1 VTSVPTPADTPTPL
15 VSVIT
20 VCLNAE
26 AHVRAAMESV
36 LGQSY
41 PAIEYLVVDGG
52 STDGTLDIV
61 REFEPRFDG
70 RLRWISEPDNGLY
83 DAMNKGLG
91 LATGELVGILN
102 ADDFYEF
109 DAVARA
115 VDVWRV
121 APDTGVLYG
130 DLRTIDA
137 EGTRTVLATPESVSA
152 EQMRSS
158 MTLHHPA
165 TFIATRVYAEQGTY
179 DTGYRIAADYDFLL
193 RCLDAGVR
201 FTHVDGVLTNFSLE
215 GVSNKAVRAADR
227 ESTHVRIAH
236 GVNPVLAWGR
246 FYKSALAHSV
256 YGAFAHNAGFRRA
269 YARYKGGA

>member
-1 VTSVPTPADTPTPL
+1 MPL

-26 AHVRAAMESV
+26 AHIRSAMESV

-41 PAIEYLVVDGG
+41 ASIEYLVVDGG
-52 STDGTLDIV
+52 STDGTLDVI
-61 REFEPRFDG
+61 REFEPRFAG
-70 RLRWISEPDNGLY
+70 RLRWTSEPDNGLY

-91 LATGELVGILN
+91 LANGELVGILN
-102 ADDFYEF
+102 ADDFYEL
-109 DAVARA
+109 DAIARA
-115 VDVWRV
+115 VDAWRV

-137 EGTRTVLATPESVSA
+137 DGTSTVLETPASVSA
-152 EQMRSS
+152 ERMRSS

-165 TFIATRVYAEQGTY
+165 TLISARVYAEQGTY
-179 DTGYRIAADYDFLL
+179 DTNYRIAADYDFLL
-193 RCLDAGVR
+193 RCMDADVR
-201 FTHVDGVLTNFSLE
+201 FTHVNGVLTNFSLE

-227 ESTHVRIAH
+227 EATRARIAH
-236 GVNPVLAWGR
+236 GVNPALAWSR
-246 FYKSALAHSV
+246 FYKSALAHRV
-256 YGAFAHNAGFRRA
+256 YSAFAHNAGFRRA

>member
-1 VTSVPTPADTPTPL
+1 VTSAPTPADAPTPL

-52 STDGTLDIV
+52 STDGTLEVI
-61 REFEPRFDG
+61 REFEPRFKG
-70 RLRWISEPDNGLY
+70 RLRWISEPDSGLY
-83 DAMNKGLG
+83 DAMNKGLA
-91 LATGELVGILN
+91 LATGGLVGILN

-109 DAVARA
+109 DAVERA
-115 VDVWRV
+115 VDAWLM
-121 APDTGVLYG
+121 APDAGVLYG

-137 EGTRTVLATPESVSA
+137 EGTRAVLETPATVSA

-165 TFIATRVYAEQGTY
+165 TFIAASVYAEQGTY
-179 DTGYRIAADYDFLL
+179 DTSYRIAADYDFLL
-193 RCLDAGVR
+193 RCMDAGVR

-227 ESTHVRIAH
+227 ESTRVRIAH
-236 GVNPVLAWGR
+236 GVSPALAWGR
-246 FYKSALAHSV
+246 FYKSALAHAV
-256 YGAFAHNAGFRRA
+256 YGAFARNAGFRRA